1 MDYDVIILG
10 GGSAGIVAGVTLGGF
25 GLKVLLIEKAAMGG
39 ECLNTG
45 CVPSKA
51 LIHCAKVAHTMRRAG
66 EFGLPSVSLRRDD
79 ARGVMSHV
87 RESVARVRE
96 ADATET
102 LLRDQGVEIRFG
114 DARFTSPDALELD
127 GETLRAEHFLLCTGS
142 RPRVPDLPGAEHA
155 RVLTNQTVFDLEEV
169 PPSLMVV
176 GGGPV
181 GVEMAQAFARLGSR
195 VTLVQ
200 RGFRLLPR
208 DDHELATAL
217 EGYLRED
224 GVELVFNAEPVRF
237 EPGLGGSTRVRL
249 RRGDGEEI
257 ARECYHVLFAAG
269 RLPNAEGLNLEA
281 AGVSFTDEGVEVDG
295 ALHTTGPRVWACGDV
310 LGKYQYSHMAEY
322 EAKLV
327 AQNIFLPVRQRTEFH
342 VAPWCT
348 FTDPELAHVGL
359 TEEEAIEA
367 KVPCI
372 VLRQP
377 FAQDDRALVEGEG
390 KGTVKLL
397 VSPGLRGEVL
407 GASVL
412 GPRAGELI
420 GEFTLAMERGLGIRA
435 LADSVHVYPTLA
447 MACQHAAQRWYE
459 QKAKEPGVQAALK
472 TYRTVRP
479 ALPAVGK
486 GLAAGAALG
495 GLWWLYRRFRPG
507 RAEDSDGG
515 QG

>member
-1 MDYDVIILG
+1 
-10 GGSAGIVAGVTLGGF
+10 
-25 GLKVLLIEKAAMGG
+25 
-39 ECLNTG
+39 
-45 CVPSKA
+45 
-51 LIHCAKVAHTMRRAG
+51 
-66 EFGLPSVSLRRDD
+66 
-79 ARGVMSHV
+79 
-87 RESVARVRE
+87 
-96 ADATET
+96 
-102 LLRDQGVEIRFG
+102 VEVRFG

-127 GETLRAEHFLLCTGS
+127 GATLTADHFLLCTGS
-142 RPRVPDLPGAEHA
+142 RPRVPHLPGAEHA
-155 RVLTNQTVFDLEEV
+155 RLLTNQTVFDLDEI

-217 EGYLRED
+217 EGFLRED
-224 GVELVFNAEPVRF
+224 GVELVFNAEPVAF
-237 EPGLGGSTRVRL
+237 EPGMGGSTRVRL
-249 RRGDGEEI
+249 RTGHGEELS
-257 ARECYHVLFAAG
+257 RECYHVLFATG
-269 RLPNAEGLNLEA
+269 RLPNVEELNLEA
-281 AGVSFTDEGVEVDG
+281 AGVRTTEDGVEADA

-310 LGKYQYSHMAEY
+310 LGKHRYSHMAEY

-327 AQNIFLPVRQRTEFH
+327 AQNIFLPVRRRAAFR
-342 VAPWCT
+342 VAPRCT

-367 KVPCI
+367 KVPYM

-397 VSPGLRGEVL
+397 VSPGLKGEVL
-407 GASVL
+407 GAGIL

-420 GEFTLAMERGLGIRA
+420 GEFTLAMEQGLGIRA

-459 QKAKEPGVQAALK
+459 QKAKEPGIQSALK
-472 TYRTVRP
+472 TYRAVRP

-486 GLAAGAALG
+486 GLAAGAVLG
-495 GLWWLYRRFRPG
+495 GLWWLTRRFRSRG
-507 RAEDSDGG
+507 ETAGG
-515 QG
+515 GEG